1 MSPGSLD
8 QFEDF
13 AAESGLLMTT
23 DRVYSAPRDV
33 LHAPDVSDQ
42 CFLITLRARDPESA
56 HLTIVF
62 QTPLTQLEPPAYR
75 DVLWWLAA
83 DGWALRESNGI
94 LQKWAKAYGYPVD
107 DPATTRLFE
116 THARATAELQS
127 LLGTERYRRLLAI
140 YGAEVSS
147 RGPA

>member
-1 MSPGSLD
+1 MSSGSLD
-8 QFEDF
+8 PFEDL
-13 AAESGLLMTT
+13 AAECGLVMTAET
-23 DRVYSAPRDV
+23 VYSAPRDV
-33 LHAPDVSDQ
+33 VHAPDVSDQ
-42 CFLITLRARDPESA
+42 CFLVTLRTPAPESSP
-56 HLTIVF
+56 LTIVF
-62 QTPLTQLEPPAYR
+62 QAPLTQLEPPAHR

-83 DGWALRESNGI
+83 DGWALHEANGI

-116 THARATAELQS
+116 THVRAAAELKS
-127 LLGTERYRRLLAI
+127 LLGMERYRRLLAL

>member
-13 AAESGLLMTT
+13 AAESGLLMTA

-33 LHAPDVSDQ
+33 LHAPDVSEQ
-42 CFLITLRARDPESA
+42 CFLVTLRTRTPESA
-56 HLTIVF
+56 PQTIVF
-62 QTPLTQLEPPAYR
+62 QAPLTQLEPPAYR

-116 THARATAELQS
+116 THSRATGELKS
-127 LLGTERYRRLLAI
+127 ILGMERYRRLLAL

-147 RGPA
+147 RGSA